1 MYRPTDPRARRG
13 LPVGGAYYYG
23 SSSRG
28 SGGSG
33 GCAAR
38 TASLL
43 LLITL
48 LLGALTLQKVLMC
61 DVEEDAAAEVRSRW
75 VGCWWV
81 RARAPYGRRASSDAS
96 ELLLNPMRRRK
107 ERGEETR
114 TAHPLSLIHLTPR
127 LSRQANLGNSSLVE
141 IRRREKQ
148 RIRAAAK
155 ARADALKK
163 LKEEEDRKFA
173 SDDVSRRGQGVAHRG

>member
-1 MYRPTDPRARRG
+1 MSSRQPSAALTGGPGVTADEEDFDLANASDD
-13 LPVGGAYYYG
+13 GGA
-23 SSSRG
+23 SDA
-28 SGGSG
+28 SGG
-33 GCAAR
+33 AA
-38 TASLL
+38 TPAAYDS
-43 LLITL
+43 
-48 LLGALTLQKVLMC
+48 A
-61 DVEEDAAAEVRSRW
+61 EEDAAAEVRSRW

-81 RARAPYGRRASSDAS
+81 RARAPYGRRASSVAS